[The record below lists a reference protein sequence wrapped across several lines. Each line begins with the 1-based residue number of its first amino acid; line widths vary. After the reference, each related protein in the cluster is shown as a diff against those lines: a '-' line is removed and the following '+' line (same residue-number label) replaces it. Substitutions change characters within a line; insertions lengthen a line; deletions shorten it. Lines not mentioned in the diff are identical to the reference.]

1 MINLNESWINYSF
14 LKINGKIIACH
25 IGYNYKN
32 TFLYIFPAYDI
43 EFKKYSPGNILLFKL
58 LEFCKNSN
66 LSYFDLTIGYENYKS
81 KINNLCEDIYEV
93 IDSNGLTGL
102 VYKYLIIFKIV
113 LKKIIIY

>member
-1 MINLNESWINYSF
+1 MSYY
-14 LKINGKIIACH
+14 
-25 IGYNYKN
+25 YNYKK

-93 IDSNGLTGL
+93 IDSTISRL

-113 LKKIIIY
+113 LKK